1 MGSIMEPKSEQ
12 KRVDERDAYI
22 YNCIRT
28 RLTNVR
34 SEIAKLKQIMDK
46 EAFDEIDML
55 LFDCIED
62 LFCDLYQE
70 IRKL

>member
-1 MGSIMEPKSEQ
+1 
-12 KRVDERDAYI
+12 
-22 YNCIRT
+22 
-28 RLTNVR
+28 
-34 SEIAKLKQIMDK
+34 MDK